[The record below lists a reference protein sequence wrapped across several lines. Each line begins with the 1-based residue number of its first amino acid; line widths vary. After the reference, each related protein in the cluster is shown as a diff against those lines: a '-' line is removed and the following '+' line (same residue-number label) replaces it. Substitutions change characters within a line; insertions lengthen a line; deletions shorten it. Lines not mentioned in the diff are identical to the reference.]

1 MQYNPLSTDFLTVQN
16 AISKNGQ
23 DFIRI
28 ILHIPSN
35 VFYTLDD
42 DGNFRPINQEIG
54 NAYLS
59 YYMTGN
65 TLATTIPTINT
76 WQTIASN
83 APIVQKY
90 SNTVNDALT
99 VNTGTGVVTYNSSTI
114 PQRWVKIEGTITLS
128 DGNNNDIH
136 IALFKNNQL
145 QAETITKVVTQSGNK
160 QTTLKTLAVI
170 NMSNGDTFTLK
181 VLNSTSTSAVTVH
194 TFNVFVTGL

>member
-23 DFIRI
+23 DFIRV

-42 DGNFRPINQEIG
+42 DGNFRPIGIE

-114 PQRWVKIEGTITLS
+114 PERWVKIEGTITVS
-128 DGNNNDIH
+128 DGNNNDIA
-136 IALFKNNQL
+136 ISLFKNNQL

-160 QTTLKTLAVI
+160 QTTLKGLAVI

-181 VLNSTSTSAVTVH
+181 VLNSTSTSSVTVH
-194 TFNVFVTGL
+194 SFNVFVTGL